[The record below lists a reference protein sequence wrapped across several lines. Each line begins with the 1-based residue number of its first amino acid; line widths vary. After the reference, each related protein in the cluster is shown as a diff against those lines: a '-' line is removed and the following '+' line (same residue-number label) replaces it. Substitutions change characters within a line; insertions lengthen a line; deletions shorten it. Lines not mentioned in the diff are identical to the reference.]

1 MSSIQRWSN
10 RQDRLN
16 GLAVVITLKGLVCF
30 RLKCISS
37 TILDFFRQH
46 FGFLYGLVVSINFCT
61 IFFEKVFESGENP
74 DLDTKLFFRYLG
86 NGWGYGRHLEIKI
99 CLVLSSIESCIHC
112 LDPTSESGENR
123 KRKKFLSISSANT
136 AATDA
141 VLT

>member
-1 MSSIQRWSN
+1 MSSIQRCSN
-10 RQDRLN
+10 RPDRLS

-30 RLKCISS
+30 CLKCISS
-37 TILDFFRQH
+37 AILDFFRQH
-46 FGFLYGLVVSINFCT
+46 FGFLYGLVVSKHLGA

-74 DLDTKLFFRYLG
+74 ELFFRYLG

-123 KRKKFLSISSANT
+123 KRKKFLSISSAS
-136 AATDA
+136 AVGTDA